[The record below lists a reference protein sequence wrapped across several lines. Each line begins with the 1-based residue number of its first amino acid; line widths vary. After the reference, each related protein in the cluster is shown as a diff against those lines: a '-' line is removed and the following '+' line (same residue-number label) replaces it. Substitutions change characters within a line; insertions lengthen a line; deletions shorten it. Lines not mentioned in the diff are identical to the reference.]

1 MGVGAGTPGYA
12 EAGVVIVDVPIEL
25 DLVIGGAT
33 GDCSG
38 VGRGR
43 RRGLKRAVDMV

>member
-1 MGVGAGTPGYA
+1 MGR
-12 EAGVVIVDVPIEL
+12 VVLLSIEL
-25 DLVIGGAT
+25 DLLIDGTT

-43 RRGLKRAVDMV
+43 RRGRRGAFALVDVWREL